1 VASYFCEVVAVL
13 YFRYRLKKFGT
24 FNLLP
29 IFCCNGSVTVTNSAI
44 LNVMKTLLLL
54 STKSN
59 QYILQ
64 VMGTDLLKYGA
75 SSDFVTIPKELYKN
89 RVKIG

>member
-1 VASYFCEVVAVL
+1 
-13 YFRYRLKKFGT
+13 
-24 FNLLP
+24 
-29 IFCCNGSVTVTNSAI
+29 
-44 LNVMKTLLLL
+44 MKTLLLL

>member
-1 VASYFCEVVAVL
+1 
-13 YFRYRLKKFGT
+13 
-24 FNLLP
+24 
-29 IFCCNGSVTVTNSAI
+29 
-44 LNVMKTLLLL
+44 MKTLLLL

-64 VMGTDLLKYGA
+64 VMGTDILKYGA

-89 RVKIG
+89 RVKKGSVFAVSKKKRRSFF